1 MRSLAELSVPEPAA
15 PALATRDAVSWPR
28 RLASRFGFLGH
39 PATGGAVSAAIVVFG
54 CRAASRGDQE
64 RIGNW
69 GLIQALPPA
78 YFVSVAL
85 LSLFFF
91 VEPFRRGRSSGLV
104 RAVQVAGLVLLL
116 HGAPSLLETEPGS
129 PRRGCM
135 PASPDRSLTSL
146 FGRGDVGFCLL

>member
-1 MRSLAELSVPEPAA
+1 
-15 PALATRDAVSWPR
+15 
-28 RLASRFGFLGH
+28 
-39 PATGGAVSAAIVVFG
+39 
-54 CRAASRGDQE
+54 
-64 RIGNW
+64 
-69 GLIQALPPA
+69 
-78 YFVSVAL
+78 VSVAL